1 MTEIENGAL
10 RKRLLETFAVE
21 AKEHIYALS
30 NGLIKLKNSAT
41 VSSEEV
47 EALFREAHSFKGASR
62 AVEIPEI
69 EEICKVLEEVF
80 SRYKHSLLPIP
91 EPLVE
96 TMLEMSDLLGIL
108 AVSDEAN
115 RRELKP
121 RVQTMLQILHTQLE
135 SGSFE
140 TADTDPPVA
149 EAAEEIKAAVTGEGE
164 TSPSHRNRDEAVAG
178 EPNSHL
184 KEFRNSETIRI
195 PVQKL
200 NAIMHQSEE
209 MLFAKIASRRH
220 AEELQRITEAVG
232 ELRKRKNDLN
242 AMSEGLR
249 TIEST
254 MLKVLKQA
262 KGDAREIEMMVE
274 RLAEEMK
281 EALMLPFS
289 TLFYPLPKMVHDMAK
304 SVGKEVVFQVVGG
317 EIEIDRRILEEM
329 HDPLLHLLR
338 NAVDHGIESPEE
350 RIQKGKKKGGTVTLT
365 LTQKSGSKVELS
377 VRDDGRGIDGEQ
389 IALSALKKGLF
400 TQAEMELLENESL
413 LNLIFESGISTA
425 RAVGDLSG
433 RGLGLA
439 IVQEKAERLGGQVHV
454 QNLKEGGSEFTIF
467 LPLSMATFKG
477 VVTSLNGQKFIF
489 PSEHIVRVIREDC
502 KKIQNVE
509 SKEML
514 LIDHHVVPLYPLHAL
529 LEWPLPQNESSVV
542 SAVVIGSANEMIA
555 VSVDAIE
562 VEDEVM
568 VKSLGKQLSRVKNIA
583 GAALLSSDT
592 VALILNISDLFKSA
606 GMVLPAETA
615 PKKEAIKHKSRLLIA
630 DDSPTTRALLQN
642 IMEMVG
648 YDVVTAADGLD
659 AYEKLKQGSF
669 DLVVSDVDMPRMN
682 GFELTESI
690 RFDEQFPELP
700 VVLVTSLESAED
712 REKGMH
718 SGANAY
724 IVKSTFDQNN
734 LIETIQ
740 WLIGQYK

>member
-1 MTEIENGAL
+1 MQNEAFH
-10 RKRLLETFAVE
+10 KRLLETFAVE
-21 AKEHIYALS
+21 AKEHIDALS
-30 NGLIKLKNSAT
+30 NGLIQLKNSDSA
-41 VSSEEV
+41 SSQNVV
-47 EALFREAHSFKGASR
+47 ESLFREAHSFKGASR

-69 EEICKVLEEVF
+69 EEVCKVLEEVF
-80 SRYKHSLLPIP
+80 SRYKHSALPIP

-96 TMLEMSDLLGIL
+96 TMLEVGDLLGIL

-121 RVQTMLQILHTQLE
+121 RVQTMIQILHTQLE
-135 SGSFE
+135 AGSFE
-140 TADTDPPVA
+140 TADTDSPSA
-149 EAAEEIKAAVTGEGE
+149 EAVAPIKAALAEERGI
-164 TSPSHRNRDEAVAG
+164 SSLPQKRYAAAAD
-178 EPNSHL
+178 EPNTRL
-184 KEFRNSETIRI
+184 KESHISETIRI

-200 NAIMHQSEE
+200 NAIMRQSEE

-220 AEELQRITEAVG
+220 AEELQRIMEGVG
-232 ELRKRKNDLN
+232 ELRKKKNDLH
-242 AMSEGLR
+242 AMGEGLR
-249 TIEST
+249 AIEST
-254 MLKVLKQA
+254 LLKAFKQA

-304 SVGKEVVFQVVGG
+304 SVGKEVAFQVVGG
-317 EIEIDRRILEEM
+317 DIEIDRRILEEM
-329 HDPLLHLLR
+329 HTPLLHLLR

-350 RIQKGKKKGGTVTLT
+350 RMQKGKNRAGSVTLT
-365 LTQKSGSKVELS
+365 LTQRSGSKVELS

-389 IALSALKKGLF
+389 IALSAVNKGLLR
-400 TQAEMELLENESL
+400 QEEIEVLENEDL

-425 RAVGDLSG
+425 RVVTDLSG

-439 IVQEKAERLGGQVHV
+439 IVQEKAEKLGGQVRV
-454 QNLKEGGSEFTIF
+454 QTLKEGGSEFTIF
-467 LPLSMATFKG
+467 LPLSMATFRG
-477 VVTSLNGQKFIF
+477 VVTSLNGQKFVF
-489 PSEHIVRVIREDC
+489 PSEHIVRVLREEC
-502 KKIQNVE
+502 QKIQNVE

-514 LIDHHVVPLYPLHAL
+514 LIDHHVVPLYSLYTL
-529 LEWPLPQNESSVV
+529 LEWPVSQNGSSAV
-542 SAVVIGSANEMIA
+542 SAVVIGSANEMMAIR
-555 VSVDAIE
+555 VDAIE

-583 GAALLSSDT
+583 AAALLSSDT
-592 VALILNISDLFKSA
+592 VALILNVSDLFKSA
-606 GMVLPAETA
+606 GMVVPAHTA
-615 PKKEAIKHKSRLLIA
+615 PKKEAIKQKRRLLIA

-648 YDVVTAADGLD
+648 YDVVAAVDGLD
-659 AYEKLKQGSF
+659 AYEKLKQATF

-690 RFDEQFPELP
+690 RSDGQLSELP

-712 REKGMH
+712 RGKGMH
-718 SGANAY
+718 AGANAY

-740 WLIGQYK
+740 WLIG